1 MAREETA
8 TDATSFR
15 LLLVLTAAVG
25 LAAVDL
31 NTKLV
36 LETPPWAYHERSLAW
51 VGLCLVV
58 LLGVAAL
65 SLVPSRLVAVAAGI
79 TGGGVLGN
87 LLSAQWNGNTVANPF
102 LLGDRADDWIAF
114 NVADIFVLV
123 GVLLLTPALM
133 GVAIRHRDKLRPP
146 SRLER
151 RLERWLG
158 L

>member
-1 MAREETA
+1 MHESTA
-8 TDATSFR
+8 TDATSSR
-15 LLLVLTAAVG
+15 LLLVLLAASG

-51 VGLCLVV
+51 VGFCLVI

-65 SLVPSRLVAVAAGI
+65 SLVPSRLVAAAAGI

-87 LLSAQWNGNTVANPF
+87 LLSAQWNDSVVANPF
-102 LLGDRADDWIAF
+102 FLGGRTDDWIAF
-114 NVADIFVLV
+114 NVADILVLV
-123 GVLLLTPALM
+123 GVLLLMPALM
-133 GVAIRHRDKLRPP
+133 GVAIRYRHRLRPP